1 MLDALESNIGRRATV
16 YDDVV
21 KIFSFLA
28 GLTLSKVELQRF
40 IELLMQEYPED
51 VNQNLTEELFHF
63 HTYVRQTHKPSKNS
77 TLSHIDLYQVI
88 FKENIRVVFL
98 MCNQSYG
105 CFSV

>member
-1 MLDALESNIGRRATV
+1 MISFITILDALESNLRRRASV

-28 GLTLSKVELQRF
+28 DLTLSKVEFQRGG
-40 IELLMQEYPED
+40 ELLMQEYPED

-77 TLSHIDLYQVI
+77 TLSHTDLYQII
-88 FKENIRVVFL
+88 FKEND
-98 MCNQSYG
+98 
-105 CFSV
+105 